1 MCLSIGLGWFLFLF
15 LVLLLIVG
23 RTAILPLA
31 DSAAFGPFSL
41 FCDWVL
47 AVFMPIDRS
56 PSPVINYQ
64 RQRRQTIIV
73 CGEFPK
79 RLRAGASSRMWHGA
93 RVCGISLPPS
103 RFSILSSLFLGFHL
117 GNIIFAVVSFGNL
130 YEIFGITLTFA
141 IYVHMRPVSASV
153 SVTALLW
160 LPSPACP

>member
-1 MCLSIGLGWFLFLF
+1 
-15 LVLLLIVG
+15 
-23 RTAILPLA
+23 
-31 DSAAFGPFSL
+31 
-41 FCDWVL
+41 
-47 AVFMPIDRS
+47 
-56 PSPVINYQ
+56 
-64 RQRRQTIIV
+64 
-73 CGEFPK
+73 
-79 RLRAGASSRMWHGA
+79 MWHGA

-160 LPSPACP
+160 LPSRHALNEIVIKCFNIEVTKGPATLA

>member
-1 MCLSIGLGWFLFLF
+1 MCPSIGLVSFLF
-15 LVLLLIVG
+15 LVIVG

-31 DSAAFGPFSL
+31 ASAAFGPFSL

-47 AVFMPIDRS
+47 AVFMPFGRSPS

-103 RFSILSSLFLGFHL
+103 RVSLFLGFHL

-141 IYVHMRPVSASV
+141 IYVHMRTV
-153 SVTALLW
+153 SVWLCSALA
-160 LPSPACP
+160 PSSLPACP

>member
-1 MCLSIGLGWFLFLF
+1 MSLSIGLVSF

-31 DSAAFGPFSL
+31 ASATFGPFSL

-93 RVCGISLPPS
+93 RVCGISLPSSPC
-103 RFSILSSLFLGFHL
+103 SLFLGFHL

-141 IYVHMRPVSASV
+141 IYVHMRRVPV
-153 SVTALLW
+153 W
-160 LPSPACP
+160 LCSGFPPGMPLTKL

>member
-1 MCLSIGLGWFLFLF
+1 
-15 LVLLLIVG
+15 
-23 RTAILPLA
+23 
-31 DSAAFGPFSL
+31 
-41 FCDWVL
+41 
-47 AVFMPIDRS
+47 
-56 PSPVINYQ
+56 
-64 RQRRQTIIV
+64 
-73 CGEFPK
+73 
-79 RLRAGASSRMWHGA
+79 MWHGA

-153 SVTALLW
+153 SATALLW